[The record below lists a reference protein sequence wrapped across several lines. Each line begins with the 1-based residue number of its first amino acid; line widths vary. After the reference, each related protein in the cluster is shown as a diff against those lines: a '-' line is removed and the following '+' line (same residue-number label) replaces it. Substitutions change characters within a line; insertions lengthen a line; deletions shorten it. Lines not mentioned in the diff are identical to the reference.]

1 MFWDKW
7 CHETIKSYRK
17 AHLKFRKCFC
27 MCNSVFVWDTK
38 ASYARYCLGSQR
50 ISTIYCLEVLYL
62 FWKKNCNDSHLMVSL
77 DLIVCGSHDTF
88 LLNHSQRCMKSC
100 LKMMI
105 NIKFMMAKVPSLLH
119 PHPKFL
125 LIHLLFSTS
134 GSVMTTW
141 MTIWLYNPSV
151 HFWGIW
157 CPSMCDMEED
167 TGISNFMNPVIFGLV
182 GLGQCFA
189 WRVWVLLWTV
199 NSIKESLIFYK
210 LEHNSSTLIKLQ
222 SRAMTVF
229 YSVTLLAN

>member
-1 MFWDKW
+1 MHIWNSGSVFGCATPFMFWDKW
-7 CHETIKSYRK
+7 CHEAIKSYRK

-50 ISTIYCLEVLYL
+50 ISTIYCLKVLYL

-125 LIHLLFSTS
+125 LIHLLFSPS
-134 GSVMTTW
+134 GSVMS
-141 MTIWLYNPSV
+141 MACMSPSV
-151 HFWGIW
+151 D
-157 CPSMCDMEED
+157 C
-167 TGISNFMNPVIFGLV
+167 
-182 GLGQCFA
+182 
-189 WRVWVLLWTV
+189 
-199 NSIKESLIFYK
+199 KFYK
-210 LEHNSSTLIKLQ
+210 RKLDI
-222 SRAMTVF
+222 S
-229 YSVTLLAN
+229 